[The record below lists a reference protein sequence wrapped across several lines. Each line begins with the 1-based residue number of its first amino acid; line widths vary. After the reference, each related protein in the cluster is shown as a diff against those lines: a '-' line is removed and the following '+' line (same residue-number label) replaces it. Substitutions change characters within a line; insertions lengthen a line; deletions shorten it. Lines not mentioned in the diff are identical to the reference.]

1 MKITIAGAGEIG
13 IYLARMLN
21 QSNHDIII
29 IDNNKKKLIEIAS
42 SFDLLT
48 INGSATSFETLT
60 EANVAK
66 ADLFIAV
73 TKTQE
78 TNITASILAKNLGA
92 KKTIARIDNKEY
104 LVKKNKTFMQNLGI
118 DSMVYPEILA
128 SKQIINLLQNRHLT
142 RSFDFAS
149 GRLSLLSLHIDNK
162 SPFKD
167 KELITLAQE
176 FPHLK
181 ARIVAITRG
190 NETIIPRGLDKIQLN
205 DTIYVVTTH
214 AGSEK
219 IIKISKVKNHNF
231 KNTMILG
238 GSRIGVKTAKA
249 LEKNCFVKLIEKE
262 KDKSLFIAD
271 KLDETLILN
280 DEGRTSDF
288 LLQEGIEKTD
298 VFIAVTGNSEINILS
313 CLLAK
318 KLGARTTIAE
328 VENNDYLKLAKN
340 MGIDIMINKKL
351 IAASH
356 IYAHTTNAEVV
367 NVQCLT
373 ETDAEVMEFIVH
385 KNSKI
390 TKKPLKN
397 IKFPNKAI
405 IGGIVR
411 NNESLIAVGSTQVE
425 PNDIVVVF
433 TVPEQINSVAK
444 FFK

>member
-1 MKITIAGAGEIG
+1 M
-13 IYLARMLN
+13 
-21 QSNHDIII
+21 
-29 IDNNKKKLIEIAS
+29 
-42 SFDLLT
+42 
-48 INGSATSFETLT
+48 
-60 EANVAK
+60 
-66 ADLFIAV
+66 FIAV

-92 KKTIARIDNKEY
+92 KKTIARIDNREY
-104 LVKKNKTFMQNLGI
+104 LIKKNNVFMQNLGI

-149 GRLSLLSLHIDNK
+149 GRLSMLSLHISEN

-167 KELITLAQE
+167 KTLIELAE
-176 FPHLK
+176 EYPHLK
-181 ARIVAITRG
+181 ARIVAITRN
-190 NETIIPRGLDKIQLN
+190 NETIIPRGIDKLLLN
-205 DTIYVVTTH
+205 DTMFVVTTH
-214 AGSEK
+214 EGTEK
-219 IIKISKVKNHNF
+219 LIKISKLKNYHF
-231 KNTMILG
+231 KNAMILG
-238 GSRIGVKTAKA
+238 GSRIGVKTAA
-249 LEKNCFVKLIEKE
+249 SLEKKCFVKLIEQDKE
-262 KDKSLFIAD
+262 KSLLIAD

-280 DEGRTSDF
+280 DEGRTAEF
-288 LLQEGIEKTD
+288 LLKEGIEKTD

-340 MGIDIMINKKL
+340 MGIDIIINKKL

-356 IYAHTTNAEVV
+356 IYAHTINAEVV

-373 ETDAEVMEFIVH
+373 ETDAEVLEFIVH

-390 TKKPLKN
+390 TRKPLKD

-411 NNESLIAVGSTQVE
+411 NDESLIAVGNTIIQT
-425 PNDIVVVF
+425 NDIVVVF
-433 TVPEQINSVAK
+433 TVPEQINKVAK